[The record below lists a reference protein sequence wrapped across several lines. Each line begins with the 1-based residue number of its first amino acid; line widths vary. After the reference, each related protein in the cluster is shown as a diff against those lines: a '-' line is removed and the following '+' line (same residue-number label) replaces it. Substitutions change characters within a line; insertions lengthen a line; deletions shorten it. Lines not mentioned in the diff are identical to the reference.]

1 MVAERGSC
9 ETHRLCWI
17 VQETHSSIKHAIGPV
32 DNYLCPRKRE
42 RELDRYR
49 DSPGTSRSDAG
60 GTLVNPESRKCINK
74 LSPRVTPVDLSSR
87 FSPSSPPVS

>member
-9 ETHRLCWI
+9 EAHRLCWI

-42 RELDRYR
+42 RE
-49 DSPGTSRSDAG
+49 SWTGT
-60 GTLVNPESRKCINK
+60 GTPPE
-74 LSPRVTPVDLSSR
+74 PRVRTQAEPW
-87 FSPSSPPVS
+87 